1 MPNDDDADSLRH
13 ELERS
18 HRREL
23 DLLRSRLD
31 DLAQRVEIELVGLD
45 ARIEKKLEASEMKV
59 AHQAVDMAVQKA
71 FGHLGVDINDPKDL
85 QIFRDDLRFGGVFRS
100 AATRSFYALLAAIFG
115 GIGFSIWLAFK
126 DHFGLK

>member
-1 MPNDDDADSLRH
+1 VSSDDADSLRH

-31 DLAQRVEIELVGLD
+31 DLAQRVELELVGLD
-45 ARIEKKLEASEMKV
+45 ARIEKKLEASEMRV
-59 AHQAVDMAVQKA
+59 ANQSVDMALKKA
-71 FGHLGVDINDPKDL
+71 FGHLGVDIDDPKDL
-85 QIFRDDLRFGGVFRS
+85 QVFRDDLRFGGVFRS

-115 GIGFSIWLAFK
+115 GIGLSIWMAFK
-126 DHFGLK
+126 DQVGWK

>member
-1 MPNDDDADSLRH
+1 MPNDDADSLRH

-31 DLAQRVEIELVGLD
+31 DLAQRVELELVGLD

-59 AHQAVDMAVQKA
+59 AHQAVDMAVRQA
-71 FGHLGVDINDPKDL
+71 FGHLGVDIDDPKDL
-85 QIFRDDLRFGGVFRS
+85 QVFRDDLRFGGLFRS

-115 GIGFSIWLAFK
+115 GIGLSVWMVFK
-126 DHFGLK
+126 EHFGWK